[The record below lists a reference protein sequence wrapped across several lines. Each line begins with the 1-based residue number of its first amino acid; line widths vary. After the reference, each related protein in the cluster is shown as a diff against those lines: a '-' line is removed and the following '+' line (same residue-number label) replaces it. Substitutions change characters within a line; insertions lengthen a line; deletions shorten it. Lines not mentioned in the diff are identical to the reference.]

1 MTFSPI
7 GTLLVAMVTSFLASL
22 CFLQNPRSKK
32 G

>member
-22 CFLQNPRSKK
+22 CFLQNPQI
-32 G
+32 